1 MEDDDD
7 DQQLPL
13 EVEQQSPQLKIRYEE
28 VFTLASPG
36 QTSSSPSPPPTD
48 ALSRSTDNSTAGRPR
63 RRPQGDKILLPPS
76 ALEGLLSA
84 AARARQQANSAAS
97 SSNGSRYGGRSA
109 FGSLDDFHS
118 FGYGRGGGASGGD
131 GYDLPQPLTFRL
143 ASAST
148 GKSVYAGIREF
159 SAREGEVVLSDYL
172 TRALGLGLDESKSS
186 HATDAMDTTD
196 RLVVTFYPL
205 PKGTFV
211 HLRPLAAGYN
221 PADWRPLLER
231 QLREG
236 YTTLTRGAE
245 FTVRSGHGTADEFR
259 FRVDGFKPAGDGI
272 CVVDTDLEV
281 DIEALDEEQ
290 ARETLRQIQGDAVP
304 LGGGNGA
311 PQGSDE
317 SGSATSPGSA
327 IDIWKP
333 VSGQVRAGE
342 YVDYELPSWDRS
354 RPLAIVLSGFDEEED
369 KGCAVDLLVSP
380 YSSRHRARPRET
392 EHVWAN
398 FGVADGSTD
407 NAKTIVLQADH
418 SELEAAEALWIS
430 VHGWKDPDNTTP
442 SAKAHSFILRAK
454 IVLEDDGGPVL
465 GGATEKAE
473 KATDS
478 ASHAPDEEQCKN
490 CGQWVPSRSMVLHE
504 NFCLRNNVVC
514 PTCKQVFAKRSE
526 AWANH
531 WHCALDPSGGDDG
544 GHGTTTAS
552 KTKHDLIFHPGFL
565 GADRLYHCPADTCAG
580 VVPPF
585 TSLPDLAR
593 HRTTSCPSKLIL
605 CQFCQLEVPQ
615 EGDPTDPSVDAAT
628 QLTGQT
634 PHERADGARTT
645 DCYLCGAIVRMRDM
659 GAHLQHHDLDRQR
672 RVPPD
677 VCRDALCGRTRFGV
691 GPKGHIK
698 APPAA
703 AAAAATGDAHQLGL
717 CSTCFAPLYVST
729 HDPEGKALRRRVER
743 RYLAQLLTGC
753 GKAWC
758 ANRAWCKTA
767 RANHGLGPF
776 AGPDGTPAVGTGA
789 LLPLVKPLVAE
800 AVSEPNKPV
809 HFCVD
814 EETQKRRAVAELL
827 AGQGGGVYELAWCV
841 AACEAEGADATLA
854 WEWLNNWAP
863 QKRAGE

>member
-1 MEDDDD
+1 MDDDDD
-7 DQQLPL
+7 DQQLQL
-13 EVEQQSPQLKIRYEE
+13 EVQQQTPQLQIRYEE
-28 VFTLASPG
+28 VLTVAAPGKASL
-36 QTSSSPSPPPTD
+36 SPSPPPD
-48 ALSRSTDNSTAGRPR
+48 AFSSKETPAATLRPR
-63 RRPQGDKILLPPS
+63 ARPQGDKILLPPS
-76 ALEGLLSA
+76 ALEALLSA
-84 AARARQQANSAAS
+84 AARARQQANSAAAS
-97 SSNGSRYGGRSA
+97 SSHGYGGRST
-109 FGSLDDFHS
+109 FGSLDDFRS
-118 FGYGRGGGASGGD
+118 YGFRNGGASGASGGD

-143 ASAST
+143 TSAAT
-148 GKSVYAGIREF
+148 GQSVFAGIREF
-159 SAREGEVVLSDYL
+159 SAREGEVVLSEYL
-172 TRALGLGLDESKSS
+172 QSALGLDDN
-186 HATDAMDTTD
+186 TDD

-236 YTTLTRGAE
+236 YTTLTRGAV
-245 FTVRSGHGTADEFR
+245 FAVRGGHGTADEFR
-259 FRVDGFKPAGDGI
+259 FRVDGFKPAGEGV

-290 ARETLRQIQGDAVP
+290 ARETMRQIQGEAVP
-304 LGGGNGA
+304 LGGGTGTSKEI
-311 PQGSDE
+311 GS
-317 SGSATSPGSA
+317 TSPGGA

-333 VSGQVRAGE
+333 VSGQLRAGD

-354 RPLAIVLSGFDEEED
+354 RPLAIVLSGLDEEETGPNGEPQD
-369 KGCAVDLLVSP
+369 KGYFVDLLVSP
-380 YSSRHRARPRET
+380 FSSRHRIRPRET

-398 FGVADGSTD
+398 FDIADRTTE
-407 NAKTIVLQADH
+407 NTKTIVLQPSSA
-418 SELEAAEALWIS
+418 ELETAEALWIS
-430 VHGWKDPDNTTP
+430 VHGWKDPDAP
-442 SAKAHSFILRAK
+442 SSTKAHKFTLRAK
-454 IVLEDDGGPVL
+454 IVLEEDGGSVL
-465 GGATEKAE
+465 GGTSSKTTGSTA
-473 KATDS
+473 
-478 ASHAPDEEQCKN
+478 HGPDEERCKN
-490 CGQWVPSRSMVLHE
+490 CLQWVPSRSMVLHE
-504 NFCLRNNVVC
+504 NFCLRNNAVC
-514 PTCKQVFAKRSE
+514 LTCKQVFAKRSV

-531 WHCALDPSGGDDG
+531 WHCALDPTGGDDG
-544 GHGTTTAS
+544 GRGNTAAS

-565 GADRLYHCPADTCAG
+565 GEDRLYHCPAPTCTG
-580 VVPPF
+580 GIVPPF
-585 TSLPDLAR
+585 TSLPALAS

-659 GAHLQHHDLDRQR
+659 RAHLQHHDLDRQR

-691 GPKGHIK
+691 GARGQIK
-698 APPAA
+698 APPA
-703 AAAAATGDAHQLGL
+703 TGDAPKLGL

-753 GKAWC
+753 GKPWC
-758 ANRAWCKTA
+758 ANREWCKTA
-767 RANHGLGPF
+767 RTNQGLGPF
-776 AGPDGTPAVGTGA
+776 VDGNGAPAVGTGA
-789 LLPLVKPLVAE
+789 LLPLIKPLVAE
-800 AVSEPNKPV
+800 AISEPNKPM

-827 AGQGGGVYELAWCV
+827 AGQGSGVYELAWCV
-841 AACEAEGADATLA
+841 AACEAEGADATKA
-854 WEWLNNWAP
+854 WEWLSNWAP
-863 QKRAGE
+863 QRR